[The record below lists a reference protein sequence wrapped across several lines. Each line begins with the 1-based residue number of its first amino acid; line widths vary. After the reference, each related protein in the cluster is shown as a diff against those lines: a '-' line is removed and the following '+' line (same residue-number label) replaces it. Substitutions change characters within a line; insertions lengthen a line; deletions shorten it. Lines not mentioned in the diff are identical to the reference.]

1 MNVIYLDDQFQA
13 YAEQD
18 AETTRMPWNDTGGFF
33 AGKCDA
39 FIEGHRVVPEGETWA
54 REDGVIFTGLMIS
67 PFVNPAVLQS
77 AQAAADDETIAVLDA
92 AVVELTY
99 QNVLLEL
106 GL

>member
-1 MNVIYLDDQFQA
+1 MIYLDEQFRA

-18 AETTRMPWNDTGGFF
+18 AETTRMPWDETNGFF

-39 FIEGHRVVPEGETWA
+39 FIEGYRVVPEGETWI
-54 REDGVIFTGLMIS
+54 REDGAVFTGLMIA
-67 PFVNPAVLQS
+67 PVVNPTILQALQAV
-77 AQAAADDETIAVLDA
+77 ADDTTITQLDA
-92 AVVELTY
+92 EVVELTY